1 MARAGT
7 AALLPSDSYLSFS
20 ICEQELGEEQFFW
33 SCPIQPSILAGLCRA
48 LPSQVCYGKDCSQAG
63 LPSAA
68 ELQALLFSSSPA
80 RRRKLS
86 Y

>member
-20 ICEQELGEEQFFW
+20 ICEQFFW
-33 SCPIQPSILAGLCRA
+33 SCPIQPSILAGLCHA